1 MNAFLGEVAVLLG
14 GRPPLSETD
23 RQIIA
28 TMIEIGA
35 RPDEIVETFGYA
47 AEQVVEVAVQR
58 ETVSAGPADV
68 PALPDI
74 SLLRIDAAWR

>member
-14 GRPPLSETD
+14 GRPPLSQTD
-23 RQIIA
+23 RQIIE

-35 RPDEIVETFGYA
+35 GPAEIVETFGYA
-47 AEQVVEVAVQR
+47 AEQVVEVVELR
-58 ETVSAGPADV
+58 EATPADPSTM

-74 SLLRIDAAWR
+74 TLLRIDPAWR